1 MFSSARSIIA
11 TLILST
17 IVVGTPP
24 LAGSESWADFFR
36 DLFSIA
42 DYESMID
49 DENKLTDQLNRKDV
63 IILGRLSAKNKVIDA
78 LQEGKIS
85 FSQAAA
91 CFYFIQKETNDILE
105 IHDKNFKH
113 LPKETQSAINLLH
126 WAKSSIKMSDVQLQD
141 YENFKFLVENA
152 ECEGSAVDLP
162 LPPVFLIT
170 DMFN

>member
-42 DYESMID
+42 DYESMIE
-49 DENKLTDQLNRKDV
+49 DENKLTDKLNRKDAV
-63 IILGRLSAKNKVIDA
+63 ILNRLAAKNKVIDA
-78 LQEGKIS
+78 LAEKKIT
-85 FSQAAA
+85 FLQASA
-91 CFYFIQKETNDILE
+91 CFHFIQKQTNDLLE
-105 IHDKNFKH
+105 IHDKNFKN
-113 LPKETQSAINLLH
+113 LPNETQCSINLLH
-126 WAKSSIKMSDVQLQD
+126 WAKQSISLQGAQLDD
-141 YENFKFLVENA
+141 YENFKFTVENA

>member
-11 TLILST
+11 TLVLST

-42 DYESMID
+42 DYESMIE
-49 DENKLTDQLNRKDV
+49 DENKLTDQLNRKDA
-63 IILGRLSAKNKVIDA
+63 IILGRLNSKNKVIDA

-91 CFYFIQKETNDILE
+91 CFYFIQKETNDLLE
-105 IHDKNFKH
+105 ISDKNFKH
-113 LPKETQSAINLLH
+113 LPKETQSAINLLQ
-126 WAKSSIKMSDVQLQD
+126 WAKSSIKMSDAQQQD
-141 YENFKFLVENA
+141 YEKFRVLVENS
-152 ECEGSAVDLP
+152 ECEGSAVSLP

-170 DMFN
+170 EMFN

>member
-42 DYESMID
+42 DYESLIE
-49 DENKLTDQLNRKDV
+49 DENKLADKLNRKDV
-63 IILGRLSAKNKVIDA
+63 VILNRLAAKNKVIDA
-78 LQEGKIS
+78 LAEKKIT
-85 FSQAAA
+85 FPQAAA
-91 CFYFIQKETNDILE
+91 CFHFIQKETNDLLE

-113 LPKETQSAINLLH
+113 LPKETQCSINLLH
-126 WAKSSIKMSDVQLQD
+126 WAKQGLSLSVAQLED
-141 YENFKFLVENA
+141 YENFKFTVEYA

-162 LPPVFLIT
+162 LPPAYLIA
-170 DMFN
+170 DFIN

>member
-11 TLILST
+11 TLVLST

-78 LQEGKIS
+78 LEEGKIS

-91 CFYFIQKETNDILE
+91 CFYFIQKETNDLLE
-105 IHDKNFKH
+105 ISDKNFKH
-113 LPKETQSAINLLH
+113 LPKETQSAINLLQ
-126 WAKSSIKMSDVQLQD
+126 WAKSSIKMSDAQEQD
-141 YENFKFLVENA
+141 YEKFRVLVENS
-152 ECEGSAVDLP
+152 ECEGSAVSLP

>member
-11 TLILST
+11 TLVLST

-42 DYESMID
+42 DYESMIE
-49 DENKLTDQLNRKDV
+49 DENKLTDQLNRKDAV
-63 IILGRLSAKNKVIDA
+63 ILGR
-78 LQEGKIS
+78 
-85 FSQAAA
+85 
-91 CFYFIQKETNDILE
+91 
-105 IHDKNFKH
+105 
-113 LPKETQSAINLLH
+113 INLLQL
-126 WAKSSIKMSDVQLQD
+126 AKSSIKMSDAHQQD
-141 YENFKFLVENA
+141 YEKFMVLVEKS
-152 ECEGSAVDLP
+152 ECEGSAVSLP